1 MLGGT
6 LAEQKEAERR
16 NYAERSGT
24 KESQKKEGNDGT
36 TPRVAEH
43 WQNREKHCFINE
55 NDNVEKPLL
64 FSTTDT
70 LARKRQTCLKELIGA
85 LQMLI
90 GLGLIDVV
98 HSEGR

>member
-6 LAEQKEAERR
+6 TPRMAERNRNREQKK
-16 NYAERSGT
+16 G
-24 KESQKKEGNDGT
+24 GT
-36 TPRVAEH
+36 TPRGAEH
-43 WQNREKHCFINE
+43 WRNREKL
-55 NDNVEKPLL
+55 LL

-98 HSEGR
+98 HSQS